1 MSRLRE
7 LDIKFLFNIF
17 DGTFFFYICLVL
29 RFSFKEFRFCMFVYS
44 TLVKVVFFFKWI
56 KVNRILKRYLCMY
69 LIIDLRLVCFSLY
82 VNYKDTYF

>member
-1 MSRLRE
+1 MSRLRK
-7 LDIKFLFNIF
+7 LDIKFLINIF
-17 DGTFFFYICLVL
+17 DGTFFFYVFLVL
-29 RFSFKEFRFCMFVYS
+29 RFSFKEFTFCMFVYS
-44 TLVKVVFFFKWI
+44 TLVKFYFFFKWI